1 MTPTSPSPAPPSPAP
16 LPRARR
22 RRRNPLPTV
31 LGILALVGLAAYIG
45 FSNLGKSL
53 EYFVT
58 PTEYLQQRPQ
68 LEGRP
73 LRIGGLVRAVKYD
86 PQTLDLKFN
95 VTDGGA
101 TFPVQYRGA
110 VSDLF
115 KENQG
120 VVVRGQFQGE
130 TFHASELVVKHSEE
144 YNVPQTQAELKNLLQ
159 QSE

>member
-1 MTPTSPSPAPPSPAP
+1 MSLPAP
-16 LPRARR
+16 LPQARR
-22 RRRNPLPTV
+22 RRRSPLPAL
-31 LGILALVGLAAYIG
+31 LGVVALASLTAFIAFG
-45 FSNLGKSL
+45 NLGKSL

-58 PTEYLQQRPQ
+58 PTEYLQQRAEY
-68 LEGRP
+68 EGRP
-73 LRIGGLVRAVKYD
+73 LRIGGLVRAVRYD
-86 PQTLDLKFN
+86 PQTLDLRFD

-120 VVVRGQFQGE
+120 VVVRGEFEGN

-144 YNVPQTQAELKNLLQ
+144 YHVPKTQGELKDMLR